1 MTRMFVCAFSA
12 VVVFVAAVSIATP
25 TSAQTSQPAS
35 KDTVV
40 LLHGLGRSAWAMKPL
55 AADLLEAGFD
65 VCNLDYPS
73 RSASPAELIAEI
85 AEGIDGCGAD
95 TAPRLHFVGHSL
107 GGILARAYVAENR
120 PTNLGR
126 VVMLAP
132 PNRGN
137 EYIDMLVESDVLRWL
152 LGPTGAELGTDEK
165 SLPHRLPLPTYE
177 LGVIAGTWSMNPFAG
192 FVLDGAHDGLV
203 TVESTKLAGM
213 TDFLTVNRSHTF
225 IMRADEVA
233 AAVVHFLRH
242 GRFEK

>member
-1 MTRMFVCAFSA
+1 MRMFVHILSA
-12 VVVFVAAVSIATP
+12 LVGVVVVAGPVAASPPAG
-25 TSAQTSQPAS
+25 SSQPALR
-35 KDTVV
+35 DAVV

-55 AADLLEAGFD
+55 AADLAEAGFD

-73 RSASPAELIAEI
+73 RSASPEELVAEI
-85 AEGIDGCGAD
+85 AEGIDACGAD
-95 TAPRLHFVGHSL
+95 TAPRMNFVGHSL

-120 PTNLGR
+120 PANLGR

-137 EYIDMLVESDVLRWL
+137 EYVDLFVGSDVLRWL

-165 SLPHRLPLPTYE
+165 SLPHRLPQPTYE

-233 AAVVHFLRH
+233 AAVIHFLRH